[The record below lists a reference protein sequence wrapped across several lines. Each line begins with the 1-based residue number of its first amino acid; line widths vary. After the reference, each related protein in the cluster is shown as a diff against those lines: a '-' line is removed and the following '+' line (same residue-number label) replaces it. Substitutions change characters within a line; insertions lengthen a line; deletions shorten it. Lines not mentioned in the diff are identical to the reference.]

1 MNEPSARMTTV
12 RFGLCEIKADEAFRT
27 GMLMFGEL
35 SLDVEAAS
43 ALLRPGTETENPV
56 EQALE
61 PKKNGRRYGFP
72 ITLLYHA
79 TA

>member
-1 MNEPSARMTTV
+1 MTTV

-27 GMLMFGEL
+27 GMLVFGEL
-35 SLDVEAAS
+35 SLDVEAASAAS

-79 TA
+79 IA